1 MICDL
6 VAKIVYR
13 ISKTGSELDPSAM
26 LRMQGLFWLMT
37 FQDFSAMLNLMNLG
51 ENLGRTLGIA
61 AKYGSG
67 LAAGMAC
74 GRALARNTAYV
85 LVQCNHTIGVGAKS
99 ASRT

>member
-1 MICDL
+1 M
-6 VAKIVYR
+6 AKIVYT

-26 LRMQGLFWLMT
+26 LRMQGLFWPMM
-37 FQDFSAMLNLMNLG
+37 FQDFSVMLNLMNLG
-51 ENLGRTLGIA
+51 GTLGIA

-67 LAAGMAC
+67 LAAGMVC